1 MAQEKRAIEG
11 QGPPASHERGRRE
24 ALG

>member
-1 MAQEKRAIEG
+1 MAQDKRLSES
-11 QGPPASHERGRRE
+11 QPASHERGRRE